1 MAIYAI
7 LDKTTNIVT
16 NVVIAD
22 DENSIFITPEQ
33 SIALASRSV
42 QIGTDYK
49 DFPTILQSDK
59 IFEIRDEVNAL
70 IQEHQTAI
78 PQHLNLA
85 AEQLQPHLDYI
96 ASLQALLT
104 LETYDEVKSQLDA
117 IGTAPEFPPAPK
129 QITQDVF
136 RGALNLIEK
145 VLWDNPETGTTE
157 QKAVINTLKMEFPYY
172 GVESM
177 TDEFALLK
185 QISFTTSKRITEI
198 QAALA

>member
-22 DENSIFITPEQ
+22 DENSILLTAEQ

-49 DFPTILQSDK
+49 DFPSILQSDK
-59 IFEIRDEVNAL
+59 IFEIRDEVNSL
-70 IQEHQTAI
+70 IQEHQTTI
-78 PQHLNLA
+78 SKHLNLK

-96 ASLQALLT
+96 GNLQSLLT
-104 LETYDEVKSQLDA
+104 LETYDEVKSQLDT
-117 IGTAPEFPPAPK
+117 IGDAPEFPPAPRE
-129 QITQDVF
+129 ITQDVF
-136 RGALNLIEK
+136 RGALNLTEK
-145 VLWDNPETGTTE
+145 VLWDNPETGTAE
-157 QKAVINTLKMEFPYY
+157 QKAVIGTLKMEFPYY

-177 TDEFALLK
+177 TEEFALLK
-185 QISFTTSKRITEI
+185 QISFTTTKRIAEI
-198 QAALA
+198 KAALA